1 MSDPSARPG
10 AFGAARAQIVTL
22 LALGQTRLELL
33 GNEIETGRLNAMRQ
47 FMLAQ
52 ALLLSAGLAVVL
64 TVAGLALVFWEQ
76 RVLVVVI
83 AGALSWAFA
92 VYFYIAMRQSAE
104 RKEHLFASSLAEL
117 QEDLR
122 QLKASTGHGPA
133 AD

>member
-1 MSDPSARPG
+1 MSDPTASLG

-52 ALLLSAGLAVVL
+52 ALLLGAGLAVVL
-64 TVAGLALVFWEQ
+64 TVAGLALIFWEQ
-76 RVLVVVI
+76 RLLVVVV
-83 AGALSWAFA
+83 AGALSWALVA
-92 VYFYIAMRQSAE
+92 YFYIALRKSAE

-122 QLKASTGHGPA
+122 QLKAATGHGPA